1 MQRNSYKIL
10 SYKIK
15 HNYDIGEFLS
25 SYRYLLQRAINIIW
39 DNINWI
45 ERKRRNYY
53 TVRQGK
59 KRRKKCCYVK
69 RLIPTIP
76 KSREFKRNLR
86 NELLRNWSYAS
97 HYVDSAIKVAYS
109 TMNSWK
115 KNYLKGKRKR
125 NKPIVKRKFI
135 RVKGTLYIYRNGK
148 IRITVK
154 PRKLYLEF
162 DLSNAWFRKRVDGC
176 DLGELILKE
185 SELIITFRRELLE
198 KNPFERISWDLNKCS
213 MDGFSPKYG
222 WIKIDLKYL
231 YHIHRVHEIKRKK
244 VQSIA
249 SKKHSLKSLVSRHG
263 KREKNRVKDFIH
275 KLTTQL
281 AKIFPNVEH
290 GFEDLEKQGMFDK
303 RKRHNRDVAKQNW
316 KTIIQYMSYKS
327 RVKLVNP
334 KNTSST
340 CPMCGERLLKLR
352 KGQVVKCKKCGLT
365 LDRQLCGAI
374 NIYLRMCGFPPSP
387 SIFYRVVIKR
397 MIPLWKMRM
406 KRGRGVTTKGGKDND
421 MLPMNLRGRLS
432 PMSPKAYIGLPIPM

>member
-1 MQRNSYKIL
+1 MQRSSYKIL

-45 ERKRRNYY
+45 EKKRRSYY

-59 KRRKKCCYVK
+59 KRRKKCYYVK

-109 TMNSWK
+109 IMNSWK
-115 KNYLKGKRKR
+115 RNYLKGKRKR
-125 NKPIVKRKFI
+125 NKPIVKRKFV

-162 DLSNAWFRKRVDGC
+162 DLSNAWFRKRVDRC

-185 SELIITFRRELLE
+185 DELIITFRKKLNSKSSKRIAWDMNLL
-198 KNPFERISWDLNKCS
+198 S
-213 MDGFSPKYG
+213 MDGFCDKG
-222 WIKIDLKYL
+222 WIKVNLKPL
-231 YHIHRVHEIKRKK
+231 YTLHITYENKRRKIQSLAKRKPRT
-244 VQSIA
+244 A
-249 SKKHSLKSLVSRHG
+249 KKLSR
-263 KREKNRVKDFIH
+263 KYNAREVNRVKDFLH
-275 KLTTQL
+275 KLTTKL
-281 AKIFPNVEH
+281 VEEFKDYEH
-290 GFEDLEKQGMFDK
+290 GFENLEKQGMYN
-303 RKRHNRDVAKQNW
+303 RYRRHNREVSKQNW
-316 KTIIQYMSYKS
+316 KTIIQFMNYKS
-327 RVKLVNP
+327 KVKLVNP

-340 CPMCGERLLKLR
+340 CPMCGESMLKLR
-352 KGQVVKCKKCGLT
+352 KGQVVKCKKCDLV

-374 NIYLRMCGFPPSP
+374 NVYLRMRGFPSSP
-387 SIFYRVVIKR
+387 SIFHRAVIKK
-397 MIPLWKMRM
+397 MISLWKMQM
-406 KRGRGVTTKGGKDND
+406 KRGSGVTPIGCKTND
-421 MLPMNLRGRLS
+421 LLPMNPEGVEANEHQSVCELTKTHIR
-432 PMSPKAYIGLPIPM
+432 

>member
-1 MQRNSYKIL
+1 
-10 SYKIK
+10 
-15 HNYDIGEFLS
+15 
-25 SYRYLLQRAINIIW
+25 
-39 DNINWI
+39 
-45 ERKRRNYY
+45 
-53 TVRQGK
+53 
-59 KRRKKCCYVK
+59 
-69 RLIPTIP
+69 
-76 KSREFKRNLR
+76 
-86 NELLRNWSYAS
+86 
-97 HYVDSAIKVAYS
+97 
-109 TMNSWK
+109 
-115 KNYLKGKRKR
+115 
-125 NKPIVKRKFI
+125 
-135 RVKGTLYIYRNGK
+135 
-148 IRITVK
+148 
-154 PRKLYLEF
+154 
-162 DLSNAWFRKRVDGC
+162 
-176 DLGELILKE
+176 
-185 SELIITFRRELLE
+185 
-198 KNPFERISWDLNKCS
+198 

-275 KLTTQL
+275 KLTTEL
-281 AKIFPNVEH
+281 TKIFPNVEH